1 MKRVNRGSE
10 PPKLKSIRKKYT
22 PKWIHFYTNRNGKR
36 LTYKHWR
43 DFIEDL
49 KTPFGEIC
57 GYCEESCRGEVDHFQ
72 PISKFPKLV
81 YEWEN
86 WIFSCHNCNNLKWN
100 KWPSFGYVNP
110 CSLKVAHRPEIY
122 FKFDLVTGEILAR
135 NGLKPTQIKKA
146 KNMISDLHLNEIFH
160 LRKRIIWIG
169 IMGLLVNHWKK
180 FPDNKLEIEGHM
192 RELCSD
198 GAELISLSRAVLY
211 DSGITLD

>member
-1 MKRVNRGSE
+1 M
-10 PPKLKSIRKKYT
+10 
-22 PKWIHFYTNRNGKR
+22 
-36 LTYKHWR
+36 
-43 DFIEDL
+43 
-49 KTPFGEIC
+49 
-57 GYCEESCRGEVDHFQ
+57 DHFQ

-146 KNMISDLHLNEIFH
+146 KNMI
-160 LRKRIIWIG
+160 
-169 IMGLLVNHWKK
+169 KK
-180 FPDNKLEIEGHM
+180 I
-192 RELCSD
+192 
-198 GAELISLSRAVLY
+198 ELISDSQLRSGGLIFAVIGFVIIWY
-211 DSGITLD
+211 IKN